1 MVSQEYPVTC
11 AAGDEANGTASI
23 MKALLEQN
31 FENKPYMIKVAKRM
45 RRPVAII
52 STDTETEVTI
62 DFSQHGAVV
71 YNGLV
76 GEPNVALHVDSDQLL
91 ELSKLRIR
99 AGGFLPIGLA
109 SPLGIRIV
117 RQVIGRKMV
126 IKGLLSHTIASM
138 RTLALVS
145 LAD

>member
-1 MVSQEYPVTC
+1 MTTTEYPVTC

-31 FENKPYMIKVAKRM
+31 FANKPYMIKVAKRM

-62 DFSQHGAVV
+62 DFSAHGAIL
-71 YNGLV
+71 YNGIV

-91 ELSKLRIR
+91 DLSKLRVK
-99 AGGFLPIGLA
+99 AGGLLPIGFLT
-109 SPLGIRIV
+109 PLGARIL
-117 RQVIGRKMV
+117 RQIIGRRMV
-126 IKGLLSHTIASM
+126 IKGLLSHSIASM
-138 RTLALVS
+138 RTLSLVS

>member
-1 MVSQEYPVTC
+1 MATKEYPVTC

-31 FENKPYMIKVAKRM
+31 FANKPYMIKVAKRM

-62 DFSQHGAVV
+62 DFSHHGAVV
-71 YNGLV
+71 YNGIV

-99 AGGFLPIGLA
+99 AGGFLPVGLV
-109 SPLGIRIV
+109 SPVGIRIV